1 MGKPVLLALYRVVI
15 PYSINPLGE
24 ITMISKQSIISIALG
39 TVLAF
44 TLGTAAIALA
54 NNPSTAA
61 QFEHKGIIVAE
72 AHQHGQEKGSAQGS
86 GGKHG
91 EGQQGEGNRH
101 RHGQDKD
108 RKSGHGDHQE
118 GKDKDGHDK
127 GKGKSDQHGDKES
140 SGMMKG
146 GHDYAHMIIPHA
158 DALKLS
164 DEQLGKITRQHLKH
178 KKEHEKLKQKLHKSM
193 KEFHSKSM
201 QPSASDAQV
210 LNLSKELTAAFN
222 EMIEYHIKER
232 QAVQAILSD
241 EQKNQL
247 NTLKLKHEDHDGDKH
262 EGHGGHGGH
271 GKDDKQGG
279 HSDH

>member
-1 MGKPVLLALYRVVI
+1 
-15 PYSINPLGE
+15 
-24 ITMISKQSIISIALG
+24 MISKQSIISIALG
-39 TVLAF
+39 TVFAF
-44 TLGTAAIALA
+44 TLGTAATSIAS
-54 NNPSTAA
+54 NPFPAA

-72 AHQHGQEKGSAQGS
+72 AHQHGQEKGSAQG
-86 GGKHG
+86 GGKHS
-91 EGQQGEGNRH
+91 EGQQDQGDKH

-118 GKDKDGHDK
+118 GKDKDGH
-127 GKGKSDQHGDKES
+127 GKGKSDQHGDKKS
-140 SGMMKG
+140 SGMMKE

-164 DEQLGKITRQHLKH
+164 DEQLGKITRLHLRH
-178 KKEHEKLKQKLHKSM
+178 KKEHEKLKQKLQKSM

-201 QPSASDAQV
+201 QPSASDTQV

-222 EMIEYHIKER
+222 EMIEYHLKER
-232 QAVQAILSD
+232 QAVHAILSD

-247 NTLKLKHEDHDGDKH
+247 STLQLKHDDHGDK
-262 EGHGGHGGH
+262 HGGH

-279 HSDH
+279 HSGH